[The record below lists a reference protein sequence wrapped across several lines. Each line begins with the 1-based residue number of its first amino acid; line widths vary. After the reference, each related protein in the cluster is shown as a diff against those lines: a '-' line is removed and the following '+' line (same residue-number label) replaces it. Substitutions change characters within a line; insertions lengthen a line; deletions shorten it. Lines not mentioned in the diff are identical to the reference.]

1 MDAEKIVNILDAC
14 AMLAFLNDEEGAD
27 VVEARLSDDEIV
39 CYAHSIN
46 ICEVFYDSIRVKDE
60 VYAEKLLGD
69 LIAAGI
75 IIRNDFD
82 TAFWKEVA
90 RLKAFHRASLADFCG
105 VVLAKRLGGSFLT
118 ADHHEFDKIA
128 QHNVCAVEF
137 IR

>member
-1 MDAEKIVNILDAC
+1 MFW
-14 AMLAFLNDEEGAD
+14 MLAFLNDEEGAD
-27 VVEARLSDDEIV
+27 IVEARLSDNEIV

-69 LIAAGI
+69 LIAAGV

-90 RLKAFHRASLADFCG
+90 RLKAAHRASLADFCG
-105 VVLAKRLGGSFLT
+105 VALAKRLGGSF
-118 ADHHEFDKIA
+118 FDRRPSRI
-128 QHNVCAVEF
+128 
-137 IR
+137 